1 MNKVKT
7 YSLGPFA
14 VLTFIYFVVGFLT
27 TVNGQFQGPL
37 KVAFLSGTVD
47 LKNTLT
53 TLISFFF
60 FLGYL
65 LNSSLG
71 GKWINLHGYKWTLIR
86 ALAIMVGGLL
96 MYALSSYVAVH
107 FSQCQLALNKD
118 VVPYGYFV
126 FLLGS
131 FLMGTS
137 AAILQVVINPYVAAY
152 ELPGTQPVQRMNIVC
167 AINSFGTTVAPFFV
181 TGVIFAG
188 VDMESVTA
196 QQLFIPFL
204 LLAFC
209 IIVTAVVTQRLS
221 LPDLAGTRA
230 AGGEK
235 LERSVWSFSHLRWGV
250 IAIFFYVGTE
260 VAVGVNVNLH
270 AMDLA
275 NEGVDISPALLATL
289 YWGGL
294 MVGRLFFS
302 FFNNIPPRKLLI
314 GSTTVAI
321 ALLLVAIVSKN
332 LWLLVSV
339 GLCHSVMWSCIFT
352 LAVKGLKKYTSK
364 ASGVFMMGVFGGA
377 VFPVMQGAL
386 ADLLGNWQWTWLIA
400 VGCEVVMLCY
410 ALWGSKVKDV
420 YCLQDEKAA

>member
-1 MNKVKT
+1 MKQQPT
-7 YSLGPFA
+7 YSIGPFA

-37 KVAFLSGTVD
+37 KVAFLSDTVG

-71 GKWINLHGYKWTLIR
+71 GKWINLHGYKKALIR

-96 MYALSSYVAVH
+96 MYACSSYVAVH
-107 FSQCQLALNKD
+107 LGSYHLTIGEEMI
-118 VVPYGYFV
+118 PYGYFV
-126 FLLGS
+126 FLFGS
-131 FLMGTS
+131 FLMGSS
-137 AAILQVVINPYVAAY
+137 AAILQVVINPYAAAY
-152 ELPGTQPVQRMNIVC
+152 ELPHTQPVQRMNIVC
-167 AINSFGTTVAPFFV
+167 AVNSLGTTVAPFFV
-181 TGVIFAG
+181 TGVFFAG
-188 VDMESVTA
+188 VAMESVTA
-196 QQLFIPFL
+196 QQLFFPFL
-204 LLAFC
+204 LLALC
-209 IIVTAVVTQRLS
+209 IFLTIVVTQRLS

-230 AGGEK
+230 AEGEK
-235 LERSVWSFSHLRWGV
+235 LDRSIWSFSHLKWGV

-270 AMDLA
+270 AMDLVE
-275 NEGVDISPALLATL
+275 EGVNISPALLATL

-302 FFNNIPPRKLLI
+302 FFNNISPRRLLI
-314 GSTTVAI
+314 GTTVTAI
-321 ALLLVAIVSKN
+321 ALLMAAIWTNN

-364 ASGVFMMGVFGGA
+364 ASGIFMMGVFGGA
-377 VFPVMQGAL
+377 VFPVLQGVM
-386 ADLLGNWQWTWLIA
+386 ADVLGDWQWTWMIA
-400 VGCEVVMLCY
+400 VVCEVVMLCY
-410 ALWGSKVKDV
+410 ALWGSKVSDS
-420 YCLQDEKAA
+420 YCLQDE